1 MRSSIGDR
9 LLQLPFARYGHIRM
23 SEELSGQ
30 VAIVTGGASGIGA
43 AAAALLAQAGAS
55 VIVADLQAAK
65 GTTGRFVRH
74 DVTSEE
80 SWQALLADVLKR
92 EGRLDVMVNNA
103 GIAGGAGSVESTDI
117 ATWQRVHAVN
127 SEGVFLGCKYA
138 IQGMKRTG
146 PDKPKS
152 KGSIVNL
159 SSVAGLQAGAGAIA
173 YTASK
178 GAVRLLSKSVA
189 LYCAEQKYGIR
200 CNSVH
205 PGGVDTPIFDGL
217 WQMVGREPGK
227 AFLDARHP
235 IGHMAEP
242 REIGE
247 VILWLASDRSSFVTG
262 AEIAADGGITTGLMR
277 RQPFVAP

>member
-1 MRSSIGDR
+1 MRAG
-9 LLQLPFARYGHIRM
+9 RYGRVRM
-23 SEELSGQ
+23 SGELSGR

-43 AAAALLAQAGAS
+43 ASAALLAAAGAS
-55 VIVADLQAAK
+55 VIVADLKAAK
-65 GTTGRFVRH
+65 DGPRDKAGRFVQH
-74 DVTSEE
+74 DVSDED

-103 GIAGGAGSVESTDI
+103 GISGGAGSVESTDVE
-117 ATWQRVHAVN
+117 TWQRVQRIN

-138 IQGMKRTG
+138 IQGMKRTA

-152 KGSIVNL
+152 KGSIVNI
-159 SSVAGLQAGAGAIA
+159 SSVAGLQAGAGSIA

-189 LYCAEQKYGIR
+189 LYCAEQKYDIR

-205 PGGVDTPIFDGL
+205 PGGVDTPIFDPL
-217 WQMVGREPGK
+217 WQFMGREQGK
-227 AFLDARHP
+227 ALLDARHP

-242 REIGE
+242 GEIGE
-247 VILWLASDRSSFVTG
+247 VVLWLASDRSSFVTG
-262 AEIAADGGITTGLMR
+262 AEIAVDGGISTGLMR
-277 RQPFVAP
+277 RQPFVAS